1 MILLVP
7 VPAWWSLIYKAPP
20 INLPFWKTTGPALDR
35 LRVSTDYRKQNYD
48 VPFACWMWCWLLWL
62 KMNASVRIGKSFV
75 WYWHVP
81 MCRIGVSYARQK
93 KYVRSWWRAF
103 VQGRRRTD
111 WAGRTISGEEGFLFF
126 MVPYCVCYLYSPP
139 SGRRRIEILPTFSQP
154 HRKLRWIRSL
164 TTNGERW
171 QMKAR
176 FFARK
181 WLCLFYYY
189 LFIFILEVC
198 DA

>member
-62 KMNASVRIGKSFV
+62 KMNVSVRIGKSFV

-103 VQGRRRTD
+103 VHGKRRTD
-111 WAGRTISGEEGFLFF
+111 WAGRTKSGEDFFLLWCHTAH
-126 MVPYCVCYLYSPP
+126 VIESKRETRIDGICPKIK
-139 SGRRRIEILPTFSQP
+139 GDRR
-154 HRKLRWIRSL
+154 
-164 TTNGERW
+164 
-171 QMKAR
+171 
-176 FFARK
+176 
-181 WLCLFYYY
+181 
-189 LFIFILEVC
+189 
-198 DA
+198 

>member
-1 MILLVP
+1 MYPL
-7 VPAWWSLIYKAPP
+7 PA
-20 INLPFWKTTGPALDR
+20 
-35 LRVSTDYRKQNYD
+35 
-48 VPFACWMWCWLLWL
+48 WMWCWLLWL